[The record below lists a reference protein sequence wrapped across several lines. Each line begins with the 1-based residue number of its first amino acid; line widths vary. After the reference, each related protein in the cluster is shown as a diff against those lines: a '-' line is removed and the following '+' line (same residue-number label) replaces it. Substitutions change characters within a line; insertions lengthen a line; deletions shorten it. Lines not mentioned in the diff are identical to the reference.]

1 MEASGSQKWWRGVD
15 PSWGVWWTPAR
26 ESSTEPPGVRPV
38 PEPWRSVQAISAT
51 WWVKRLMQRLFAQ
64 FGHLLGNV
72 VKVQAFQLWLKPF
85 KFLFVNS
92 EFLFL
97 WKQFSVVSIRET
109 FFKLK
114 HKLNKLKNVK
124 AYKNKSWCSV
134 FFFPGSGQT
143 SLPSR
148 LLGEDDEDPSLL
160 LLLLLED
167 ARQPEQPEDQGN
179 HYEEQRPAEKENGPR
194 LRSMQR

>member
-1 MEASGSQKWWRGVD
+1 ML
-15 PSWGVWWTPAR
+15 
-26 ESSTEPPGVRPV
+26 
-38 PEPWRSVQAISAT
+38 
-51 WWVKRLMQRLFAQ
+51 RLIKTNLD
-64 FGHLLGNV
+64 V
-72 VKVQAFQLWLKPF
+72 VF
-85 KFLFVNS
+85 
-92 EFLFL
+92 
-97 WKQFSVVSIRET
+97 
-109 FFKLK
+109 
-114 HKLNKLKNVK
+114 
-124 AYKNKSWCSV
+124 